1 MNKKIFIVAGEASG
15 DLHGADLARALRT
28 LDPEVTLIGMG
39 GEQMRQAGVTLI
51 VDARELAVVGVT
63 EVLSRLTALLR
74 AFGRLRT
81 SLKAEAPGL
90 LVLID
95 FPDFNFWLA
104 RAARRLGIAVLYYIG
119 PQVWAWRRGR
129 LRTLKR
135 LVEKMLVLFPFEEA
149 VYREAGIPVACVGH
163 PMLDRLRDVP
173 TKEEA
178 RRLLGHSG
186 SELIVGLL
194 PGSREGE
201 VRHHLPVLKQA
212 VDQMG
217 TVEPRIRFLVA
228 VADTLPPGLVETL
241 LQGSGPAIRLVR
253 GQTYQVMRA
262 ADLVITASG
271 TATLEAGLLG
281 TPMVIVY
288 RVSLLTWW
296 AGKLLVDVP
305 SIGMVNLVVGRRVV
319 PELLQWEFTPNRVAE
334 TALGLVRDPAAL
346 DRIRRDLRE
355 VRGRLGEEGA
365 SRRAA
370 QEILTMLYERGAGSS
385 R

>member
-1 MNKKIFIVAGEASG
+1 
-15 DLHGADLARALRT
+15 
-28 LDPEVTLIGMG
+28 
-39 GEQMRQAGVTLI
+39 
-51 VDARELAVVGVT
+51 
-63 EVLSRLTALLR
+63 
-74 AFGRLRT
+74 
-81 SLKAEAPGL
+81 
-90 LVLID
+90 
-95 FPDFNFWLA
+95 
-104 RAARRLGIAVLYYIG
+104 
-119 PQVWAWRRGR
+119 
-129 LRTLKR
+129 
-135 LVEKMLVLFPFEEA
+135 
-149 VYREAGIPVACVGH
+149 
-163 PMLDRLRDVP
+163 VP

-201 VRHHLPVLKQA
+201 VRHHLPVLKLA

-370 QEILTMLYERGAGSS
+370 QEILTLLYERGAGSY